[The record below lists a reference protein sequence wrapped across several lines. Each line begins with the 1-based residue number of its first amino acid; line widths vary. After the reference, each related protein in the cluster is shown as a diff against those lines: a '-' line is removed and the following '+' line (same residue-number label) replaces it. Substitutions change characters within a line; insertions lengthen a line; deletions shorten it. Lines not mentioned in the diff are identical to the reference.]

1 MSIENVGQQLQRG
14 MSSGQPAVRRCP
26 ARETIGQRKKA
37 VHPGENPGGAGG
49 GMEWKSENGEELVKM
64 IDRQMFRDED
74 PPKNMTP
81 TEGQVQTMV
90 SHGHRQQIK

>member
-1 MSIENVGQQLQRG
+1 
-14 MSSGQPAVRRCP
+14 
-26 ARETIGQRKKA
+26 
-37 VHPGENPGGAGG
+37 
-49 GMEWKSENGEELVKM
+49 MEWRSENGEELVKM

-74 PPKNMTP
+74 PPKDMTP